1 MALMPFV
8 ARLLAA
14 LMIVLTLGGC
24 AGGDDEATDCRPDDE
39 WFPRE
44 RITIAEALE
53 QKPDGLVSIR
63 GALLH
68 REGQRPRLCSS
79 LAESYPPKCGEPSIA
94 IEGLGNL
101 LRAVEGLNVTG
112 RGDLQ
117 PTNPRVAW
125 LESSTGGGRLDGRV
139 LRVEPA
145 CSSKRA
151 IDHFREETGQELAL
165 DGFLSNS
172 GLEHLNF
179 DSLENEATARQR
191 RREWG
196 HFSIVVFL
204 EDKDR
209 ALQEA
214 FEQISNS
221 VGDAPP
227 VRPDERG
234 IVWHSGV
241 DTWIALKEY
250 DGGVV
255 LEWEAGPRRV
265 TDRRWERLDEILSKL

>member
-1 MALMPFV
+1 MSLTPRA
-8 ARLLAA
+8 LAA
-14 LMIVLTLGGC
+14 LLIVFALGGC
-24 AGGDDEATDCRPDDE
+24 AGSDGERTGCRPDDE

-53 QKPDGLVSIR
+53 RKPAGLVSIR
-63 GALLH
+63 GALLY

-79 LAESYPPKCGEPSIA
+79 LTESYPPQCGEPSLA

-101 LRAVEGLNVTG
+101 LRAIEGLNVTG
-112 RGDLQ
+112 RDGLQ
-117 PTNPRVAW
+117 PAIPRVAW
-125 LESSTGGGRLDGRV
+125 LKSSTGGGRLDGRV
-139 LRVEPA
+139 LRVEPS
-145 CSSKRA
+145 CSSKLVL
-151 IDHFREETGQELAL
+151 DHFRGETGQELAL

-179 DSLENEATARQR
+179 DSLEDEATARQR

-196 HFSIVVFL
+196 LFSIVVFL

-234 IVWHSGV
+234 IVWHSGG

-255 LEWEAGPRRV
+255 LEWEAGPRRA